1 MLETKTVREYVD
13 KLGSSEPTPGGGSVA
28 GLCAALGSALNCM
41 VFSLTVDKKIYKEL
55 PEAEKNLVDE
65 HYSNSMKLKDEF
77 MELMNKDAETF
88 GRFIEIFKLP
98 KNTEEE
104 KKIRNDKLEEGFKEA
119 LQIPLKTLEK
129 SEVLYEYIL
138 TAAKYGSKGVIS
150 DAAVA
155 VIMLHAA
162 LESSI
167 INIKINLKGIKDQEF
182 KNLILEKCSKIESS
196 VIPKKA
202 EIIKIVEERM

>member
-13 KLGSSEPTPGGGSVA
+13 QLGSNEPTPGGGSVA
-28 GLCAALGSALNCM
+28 GLCGALGSALNCM

-55 PEAEKNLVDE
+55 SDAQKKLVDE
-65 HYSNSMKLKDEF
+65 HYSKSMELKDEF
-77 MELMNKDAETF
+77 MDLMNKDAETF
-88 GRFIEIFKLP
+88 GKFIEIFKLP
-98 KNTEEE
+98 KNTDEE
-104 KKIRNDKLEEGFKEA
+104 KKIRAAKLEEGFKEA

-129 SEVLYEYIL
+129 SEVLYDYIL

-150 DAAVA
+150 DAAAA
-155 VIMLHAA
+155 VIVLHAA

-167 INIKINLKGIKDQEF
+167 INIKINLKGINDKEF
-182 KNLILEKCSKIESS
+182 INSILEKCSKIEKA
-196 VIPKKA
+196 VTPKKY

>member
-13 KLGSSEPTPGGGSVA
+13 QLGSSEPTPGGGSVA

-65 HYSNSMKLKDEF
+65 HYSKSMKLKDEF

-104 KKIRNDKLEEGFKEA
+104 KKIRNEKLEEGFKEA

-129 SEVLYEYIL
+129 SEALYEYIL